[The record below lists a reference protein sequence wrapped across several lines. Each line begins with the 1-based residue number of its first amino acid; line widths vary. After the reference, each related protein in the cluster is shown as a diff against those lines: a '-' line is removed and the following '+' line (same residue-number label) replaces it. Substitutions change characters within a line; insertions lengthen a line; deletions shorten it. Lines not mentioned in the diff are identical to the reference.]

1 MYPQNREKI
10 GTNEKRKN
18 EENQNKRK
26 EKKKK
31 VGITFHVNYIL
42 I

>member
-1 MYPQNREKI
+1 MCTHKKKEKLERMK
-10 GTNEKRKN
+10 TRK
-18 EENQNKRK
+18 KTRKMKIK

>member
-1 MYPQNREKI
+1 MFTHKKKEKLERMK
-10 GTNEKRKN
+10 TRK
-18 EENQNKRK
+18 KTRKMKIK